1 MCTTI
6 DFNIL
11 LPIYLGEVCFY
22 FDFSQLFWEMSGKS
36 WEKSYEFGRS
46 PFFFNDRKCTKFYF
60 DILLPTLLG
69 EACFCF
75 DFSQHFW
82 EMSGK
87 SWEKYVSSLHASPK
101 LFWHLPTFLTPS
113 NFNLKVRGH
122 LRSFFLPRD
131 NLSPCHIHLPTFL
144 WFLVCFWLLP
154 IFLGE
159 VISLLQ
165 TSPNYFGRSM
175 YVFWLLPTFLGD
187 YTKKLGEVIISWEK
201 SFFSQWQKVH

>member
-1 MCTTI
+1 MCTTK
-6 DFNIL
+6 DLHIL

-87 SWEKYVSSLHASPK
+87 SWEKSYKFGRCPFFSNDRKCTKFYFDILLPTLLGEACFCFDFSQHFWEMSGKSWEKYVSSLHASPK
-101 LFWHLPTFLTPS
+101 LFGHLPTFLTSS

-131 NLSPCHIHLPTFL
+131 NFSPCHIHLPTFL
-144 WFLVCFWLLP
+144 WFLVCF
-154 IFLGE
+154 
-159 VISLLQ
+159 
-165 TSPNYFGRSM
+165 
-175 YVFWLLPTFLGD
+175 
-187 YTKKLGEVIISWEK
+187 
-201 SFFSQWQKVH
+201 